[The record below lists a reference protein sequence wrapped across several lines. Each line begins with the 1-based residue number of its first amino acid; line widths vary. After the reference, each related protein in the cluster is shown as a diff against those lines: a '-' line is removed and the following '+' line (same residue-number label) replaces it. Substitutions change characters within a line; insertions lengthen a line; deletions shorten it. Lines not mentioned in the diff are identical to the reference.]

1 VTSGLAGI
9 KFSTSPNI
17 FGSRRIIN
25 LSPKIMIST
34 PIKSL
39 IEKNGWKGIL
49 SRLEFNP
56 KGLLEPV
63 WCRNTR

>member
-1 VTSGLAGI
+1 MTSGLAGM
-9 KFSTSPNI
+9 KFSTSPSM

-25 LSPKIMIST
+25 LNPRVIIST

-63 WCRNTR
+63 WWRNTK

>member
-1 VTSGLAGI
+1 M
-9 KFSTSPNI
+9 KFSTSPSM
-17 FGSRRIIN
+17 FGSRRIMN
-25 LSPKIMIST
+25 LRPKIIINA

-49 SRLEFNP
+49 SRLEFSP

-63 WCRNTR
+63 